1 MATLRIY
8 GDIVS
13 KDEQRFTQF
22 FFGGAD
28 ESVSYKD
35 VDEFLAS
42 IPADD
47 SKIELALNCRGGD
60 VREGWT
66 IYDALRASGKEISA
80 TIDGECASMAT
91 IILCA
96 APIERRKARP
106 HASLLIHNP
115 YIPFADGQLNAD
127 ELRSMA
133 DKMQAEQDKMLDL
146 YVERTTATREELQAI
161 MDEGKWMTTDE
172 AQRLGFISGVIAPTT
187 AKAEP
192 HNNHN
197 QNEMSLLDKIK
208 ALIASEDAVEE
219 ATPVAMELSTSTGG
233 TLTIE
238 REEGEPQVGD
248 KASPDGTHKMPD
260 GKTIVVEDGVI
271 TEIEIEEDN
280 EEESEIEQLRK
291 ENEDLKKQL
300 EEANAKADEATAN
313 AKSVED
319 LRILNAVKVAGGIEK
334 VLATIKT
341 TAQPDGRVVE
351 GHNAAVKAEEIEK
364 SHLQKRLEEIRAKKA
379 NK

>member
-47 SKIELALNCRGGD
+47 GKIELALNCRGGD

-80 TIDGECASMAT
+80 TIDGKCASMAT

-172 AQRLGFISGVIAPTT
+172 AQGLGFISGVIAPTT

-197 QNEMSLLDKIK
+197 LSEMSLLDKIK
-208 ALIASEDAVEE
+208 ALIASEEVVEE

-271 TEIEIEEDN
+271 TEIEIEEDT

-319 LRILNAVKVAGGIEK
+319 MRILNAVKVAGGIEK
-334 VLATIKT
+334 VLANIKT

-351 GHNAAVKAEEIEK
+351 GHNAATKAEEIEK

>member
-13 KDEQRFTQF
+13 KDEQMYTQF

-28 ESVSYKD
+28 DSVSYKD

-47 SKIELALNCRGGD
+47 GKIELALNCRGGD

-91 IILCA
+91 VILCA

-115 YIPFADGQLNAD
+115 YIPYVDSQLNAD

-133 DKMQAEQDKMLDL
+133 DQMQAEQDKMLDL
-146 YVERTTATREELQAI
+146 YVERTNATREELQAI
-161 MDEGKWMTTDE
+161 MDEGEWMTTEE

-187 AKAEP
+187 AKAEQ
-192 HNNHN
+192 HNNN
-197 QNEMSLLDKIK
+197 KTKEMSLLDKIK
-208 ALIASEDAVEE
+208 ALIASEEVVEE
-219 ATPVAMELSTSTGG
+219 AAPIAMELSTSTGG

-260 GKTIVVEDGVI
+260 GKTIVVENGVI

-280 EEESEIEQLRK
+280 EDESEIEQLRK

-300 EEANAKADEATAN
+300 EEANAKA
-313 AKSVED
+313 KSVED
-319 LRILNAVKVAGGIEK
+319 MRILNAVKVAGGIDK
-334 VLATIKT
+334 VLANIKT

-351 GHNAAVKAEEIEK
+351 GHNAAVKAEEGEK
-364 SHLQKRLEEIRAKKA
+364 SHLQKRLEELRAKKA